1 MKKFIMQF
9 TRMVFAA
16 HLHVGYSIGTGDC
29 SLLDFDVRE
38 EISKQYDLAAKK
50 MTEFQLAYDERR
62 LEKLPDLTLQDRV
75 EIRKN
80 PLDWVEDQIKSV
92 ASEFE
97 GYVTDYVS
105 DQVGPANPI
114 QIAVRSKA
122 RGKALNIQQ
131 MSAAYG
137 QVAYGGKRPIFVST
151 TSCDK
156 LIEFLDGQPQGS
168 SPLSISKR
176 IRPRTSTS
184 RNKGFNRY
192 HL

>member
-9 TRMVFAA
+9 TRMAFAA

-62 LEKLPDLTLQDRV
+62 LEKLPDLTLQDRA

-92 ASEFE
+92 ASELK
-97 GYVTDYVS
+97 D
-105 DQVGPANPI
+105 
-114 QIAVRSKA
+114 
-122 RGKALNIQQ
+122 
-131 MSAAYG
+131 M
-137 QVAYGGKRPIFVST
+137 
-151 TSCDK
+151 
-156 LIEFLDGQPQGS
+156 
-168 SPLSISKR
+168 
-176 IRPRTSTS
+176 
-184 RNKGFNRY
+184 
-192 HL
+192 